1 MAEDDLNSI
10 KQYLEIP
17 LEGLTAAQR
26 DEIEAEEKVGYITK
40 KYPAIII
47 SDLNDH
53 KSIVGVRRLLKSID
67 DTKSELQPIIL
78 PATVPATLERD
89 LAHFKK
95 TLADWKYPPAGET
108 RIDIKSG
115 LKLTGYQARDQRK
128 VIACMVSHMRAW
140 QLLLQSGGGVVFE
153 HDALVV
159 RSISCSALQFS
170 SKGIVGLNHP
180 AKATRKS
187 QLYNDRVIERSQ
199 KPRYP
204 ALVYNGI
211 SYRVVE
217 APQVDANLDVPQGIA
232 GNSAYFISKKSAYQ
246 MLQLTKELGL
256 WPNDALMCKQ
266 LIPCNQVFPY
276 MTTLQDMQSTTTG

>member
-10 KQYLEIP
+10 KQYLETP
-17 LEGLTAAQR
+17 LRGLTAAER
-26 DEIEAEEKVGYITK
+26 EFLEAEEKVGYLTK
-40 KYPAIII
+40 KFPAIII
-47 SDLNDH
+47 SDLNNQ
-53 KSIVGVRRLLKSID
+53 KSIVGVRKLLKSID
-67 DTKSELQPIIL
+67 DTKSELLPIIL

-89 LAHFKK
+89 LAHFNK

-140 QLLLQSGGGVVFE
+140 QLLLQAGGGVVFE

-159 RSISCSALQFS
+159 RSISCQALQFS
-170 SKGIVGLNHP
+170 GKGIVGLNHP
-180 AKATRKS
+180 AKATRKAR
-187 QLYNDRVIERSQ
+187 LYNERVIEQSQ
-199 KPRYP
+199 RPRYP
-204 ALVYNGI
+204 VLVHQGI

-217 APQVDANLDVPQGIA
+217 APQVDADLDVPQGIA
-232 GNSAYFISKKSAYQ
+232 GNSAYFISKKSAYD
-246 MLQLTKELGL
+246 MLKLTKELGL

-276 MTTLQDMQSTTTG
+276 LTTIQEMPSTTTG